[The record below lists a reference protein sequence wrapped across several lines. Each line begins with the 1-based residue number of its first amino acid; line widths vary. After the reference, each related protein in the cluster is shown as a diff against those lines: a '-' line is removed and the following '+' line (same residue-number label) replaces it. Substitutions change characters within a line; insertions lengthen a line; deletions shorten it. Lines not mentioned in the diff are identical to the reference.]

1 MQGPHT
7 EWGQE
12 EPVPSAT
19 PGKTSQRM
27 KGTLSKEG
35 NSEYKDGV
43 WNSSWGMMVCCG
55 QVVTAEVGKRARGS
69 WTWRQR
75 PAHGQPGAQG
85 LTGGILSRGGTQS
98 ELPLDLEDRV
108 TPERALWRLA
118 FLGVRPLS
126 QYPTAPSFLQGA

>member
-12 EPVPSAT
+12 EPVPPAT

-55 QVVTAEVGKRARGS
+55 QAVTVDVGKRARGEAGYGG
-69 WTWRQR
+69 R
-75 PAHGQPGAQG
+75 GQLMDNLGHRD
-85 LTGGILSRGGTQS
+85 S
-98 ELPLDLEDRV
+98 LEG
-108 TPERALWRLA
+108 
-118 FLGVRPLS
+118 F
-126 QYPTAPSFLQGA
+126 